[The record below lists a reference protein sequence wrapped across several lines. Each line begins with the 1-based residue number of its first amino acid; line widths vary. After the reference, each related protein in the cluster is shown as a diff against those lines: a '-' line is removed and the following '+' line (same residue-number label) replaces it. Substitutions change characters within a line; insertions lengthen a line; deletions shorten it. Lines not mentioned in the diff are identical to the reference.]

1 LSRSNIL
8 APIND
13 VAGVT
18 LSVRGLCV
26 SFQMGGERVPAL
38 EDVSFDLRPG
48 EVLAL
53 VGESG
58 AGKSLTALAVMGLLP
73 VRARVDRGA
82 VLLENR
88 DLARLPAREMTRLR
102 GDRMSMIFQEPM
114 TSLNPVLTIGRQ
126 LTEGL
131 EFHLGLAP
139 EAAAARAGE
148 LLRQVGIPAA
158 ERRLREYPHQL
169 SGGMRQ
175 RVMIAMAI
183 ACDPRLIIADEPT
196 TALDVSIQAQIIDL
210 LVDIRGRLKTAI
222 LLITHD
228 LGVVSEMADRV
239 AVLYS
244 GRIVEVAEAEALFDA
259 PQHPYTQGLLEAVP
273 RLDLLAQDDG
283 SRTRLR
289 EIAGVVPSLRDRPA
303 GCQFWPRC
311 PLAKEWCRQAVPPL
325 APMPDGRT
333 VACWVRQEEV
343 A

>member
-1 LSRSNIL
+1 MVPVSGDAAL
-8 APIND
+8 
-13 VAGVT
+13 T
-18 LSVRGLCV
+18 LSVRGLGV
-26 SFQMGGERVPAL
+26 SFQMSGESVPAL

-58 AGKSLTALAVMGLLP
+58 SGKSLTALTVMGLLP
-73 VRARVDRGA
+73 ETARVDRGA

-88 DLARLPAREMTRLR
+88 DLVGLPAREMTRLR

-139 EAAAARAGE
+139 QAAAVRAGE
-148 LLRQVGIPAA
+148 LLHLVGIPAA

-169 SGGMRQ
+169 SGGIRQ

-183 ACDPRLIIADEPT
+183 ACDPQLIIADEPT

-210 LVDIRGRLKTAI
+210 LADIRARLKTAI

-228 LGVVSEMADRV
+228 LGVVAEMADRV

-244 GRIVEVAEAEALFDA
+244 GRLVEVAQVEELFDA
-259 PQHPYTQGLLEAVP
+259 PHHPYTEALLNAVP
-273 RLDLLAQDDG
+273 RLDLLAQED
-283 SRTRLR
+283 RPHARLQ
-289 EIAGVVPSLRDRPA
+289 EVAGIAPSLRDRPA
-303 GCQFWPRC
+303 GCPFWPRC
-311 PLAKEWCRQAVPPL
+311 PLARERCRQQVPPL
-325 APMPDGRT
+325 AAAPDGRI
-333 VACWVRQEEV
+333 VACWVRQG
-343 A
+343 AA

>member
-1 LSRSNIL
+1 MVPVGGD
-8 APIND
+8 A
-13 VAGVT
+13 AVT

-26 SFQMGGERVPAL
+26 SFQMSGERVPAL
-38 EDVSFDLRPG
+38 EDISFDLRPG

-73 VRARVDRGA
+73 ETARVDRGA
-82 VLLENR
+82 VLLESR
-88 DLARLPAREMTRLR
+88 DLVGLPTQEMTRLR

-114 TSLNPVLTIGRQ
+114 TSLNPMLTIGRQ

-131 EFHLGLAP
+131 EFHLGLTP
-139 EAAAARAGE
+139 QAAAARAGE
-148 LLRQVGIPAA
+148 LLRLVGIPVA

-183 ACDPRLIIADEPT
+183 ACDPKVIIADEPT

-210 LVDIRGRLKTAI
+210 LADIRARLNTAI

-228 LGVVSEMADRV
+228 LGVVAEMADRV

-244 GRIVEVAEAEALFDA
+244 GRVVEVAQAEELFDA
-259 PQHPYTQGLLEAVP
+259 PHHPYTQGLLDAVP
-273 RLDLLAQDDG
+273 RLDLLAQQDG
-283 SRTRLR
+283 PRARLR
-289 EIAGVVPSLRDRPA
+289 EIKGVVPSLRDRPA
-303 GCQFWPRC
+303 GCPFWPRC
-311 PLAKEWCRQAVPPL
+311 PLTKERCRQQVPPL
-325 APMPDGRT
+325 AAAPDGRM
-333 VACWVRQEEV
+333 VACWVRQE
-343 A
+343 AT

>member
-1 LSRSNIL
+1 MVPVSGDAAL
-8 APIND
+8 
-13 VAGVT
+13 T
-18 LSVRGLCV
+18 LSVRGLGV
-26 SFQMGGERVPAL
+26 SFQMSGESVPAL

-58 AGKSLTALAVMGLLP
+58 SGKSLTALTVMGLLP
-73 VRARVDRGA
+73 ETARVDRGA

-88 DLARLPAREMTRLR
+88 DLVGLPAQEMTRLR

-131 EFHLGLAP
+131 EFHLGLTP
-139 EAAAARAGE
+139 RAAAVRAGE
-148 LLRQVGIPAA
+148 LLHLVGIPAA

-169 SGGMRQ
+169 SGGIRQ

-183 ACDPRLIIADEPT
+183 ACDPQLIIADEPT

-210 LVDIRGRLKTAI
+210 LADIRARLKTAI

-228 LGVVSEMADRV
+228 LGVVAEMADRV

-244 GRIVEVAEAEALFDA
+244 GRLVEVAQVEELFDA
-259 PQHPYTQGLLEAVP
+259 PHHPYTEALLNAVP
-273 RLDLLAQDDG
+273 RLDLLAQED
-283 SRTRLR
+283 RPHARLQ
-289 EIAGVVPSLRDRPA
+289 EVAGIAPSLRDRPA
-303 GCQFWPRC
+303 GCPFWPRC
-311 PLAKEWCRQAVPPL
+311 PLARERCRQQVPPL
-325 APMPDGRT
+325 AAAPDGRI
-333 VACWVRQEEV
+333 VACWVRQG
-343 A
+343 AA